1 MLVRELMDKM
11 VQTLT
16 PDHRI
21 YHAVGLME
29 EHGIRHIPMVDE
41 EDKLVGIISDR
52 DIKRQLSAAYATDE
66 ESMTDR
72 LVMLRGLEDIMTT
85 TVVTVT
91 PKDTI
96 RMAAA
101 RMLEERISAVPVVD
115 EDLHVCGIVTTTD
128 ILRLFLTQ

>member
-1 MLVRELMDKM
+1 MLVRELMDKV

-29 EHGIRHIPMVDE
+29 EHGIRHIPMVDK
-41 EDKLVGIISDR
+41 DDRLVGIVSDR

-66 ESMTDR
+66 ESMSDR

-85 TVVTVT
+85 AVVTVT

-115 EDLHVCGIVTTTD
+115 EDGHVCGIVTTTD
-128 ILRLFLTQ
+128 ILRLYLTQ